1 MKIVLG
7 PIPVV
12 LPRITLR
19 DGAKA
24 ANIFVVLPPDCL
36 SMRLANSC
44 SVHRHMAELRMFGRV
59 YDVGTSVRITRN
71 LDGQTHN

>member
-1 MKIVLG
+1 MKIGLG

-24 ANIFVVLPPDCL
+24 ANIIVVLPPDCL
-36 SMRLANSC
+36 SMRLANYC
-44 SVHRHMAELRMFGRV
+44 SVNRHMAESHMFGRV
-59 YDVGTSVRITRN
+59 HCVGTSV
-71 LDGQTHN
+71 

>member
-1 MKIVLG
+1 MKIGLG
-7 PIPVV
+7 SIPVV

-24 ANIFVVLPPDCL
+24 ANIVVVLPPDCL

-44 SVHRHMAELRMFGRV
+44 SVHRHMAESRMFGRV
-59 YDVGTSVRITRN
+59 HCVGTSV
-71 LDGQTHN
+71 